1 MPVPSTI
8 TDLSATAASNS
19 PAATDAVFPDLDN
32 YLRAHAALIRQ
43 GDAKASD
50 IASATTTSIGAAAG
64 RIVDVTGTTTIT
76 SFGTVAAGVWRI
88 VRFTGALTITHNG
101 SSLILPGA
109 ANITTAAG
117 DSLIAVSLGSGNW
130 YVAAFTRAAGDVVL
144 LSATQT
150 LANKTIS
157 GSSNTLSNIANASLT
172 NSSVTIGSTSVALG
186 ATAATVA
193 GLTLTTPTI
202 ASITNG
208 GTVTVPTG
216 TDTLVNLAGTQT
228 LSNKTLAA
236 AVGSASAP
244 THTFTGR
251 TSDGVYSPAS
261 GQVAIATGGSERL
274 LVTSDGLRVGGAD
287 YLSVQPTFRN
297 RIINGGF
304 DIWQRGT
311 SQTSVGYGSDD
322 RWYNT
327 HVGSTKTVSRQEF
340 TLGQTAVPGEP
351 RYFSR
356 TVVTNVAG
364 AGNYVGKQ
372 HRIESVR
379 TFAGQSVTLSF
390 WAKADASKSIAI
402 DFSQSFGLGG
412 SPSSAITGI
421 GAQKF
426 NLTTSWQ
433 KFAATISIPSISGK
447 TLGTDGRDWLEL
459 TLWFDAGSDW
469 NSRAAS
475 LGQQSG
481 TFDIALVQVEAG
493 SVATPFESRPPQVE
507 LALCQR
513 YYEEAAF
520 VVSTTTP
527 YTQTFYKVTKRAIP
541 DLTLRAGN
549 LQGATLSTGGM
560 PLGAFRQET
569 IATTVDDAFISASA
583 EL

>member
-76 SFGTVAAGVWRI
+76 GFGTVAAGVWRI
-88 VRFTGALTITHNG
+88 VRFTGALTITYNG

-311 SQTSVGYGSDD
+311 SQSTNSYGSAD
-322 RWYNT
+322 RWGLYIDAHT
-327 HVGSTKTVSRQEF
+327 MQMGRAGSIKSGYELYVFRSAVSGSNNAAVYQRIEGLGQFSGKTVSVSFRARMESGSSKTFQVG
-340 TLGQTAVPGEP
+340 LIL
-351 RYFSR
+351 
-356 TVVTNVAG
+356 
-364 AGNYVGKQ
+364 NYG
-372 HRIESVR
+372 
-379 TFAGQSVTLSF
+379 T
-390 WAKADASKSIAI
+390 
-402 DFSQSFGLGG
+402 GG
-412 SPSSAITGI
+412 SPTSEEIITAKNFTVTTTGQRFTETFTI
-421 GAQKF
+421 GD
-426 NLTTSWQ
+426 L
-433 KFAATISIPSISGK
+433 SGK
-447 TLGTDGRDWLEL
+447 TFGTNGNDYLE
-459 TLWFDAGSDW
+459 FDFLFPSA
-469 NSRAAS
+469 
-475 LGQQSG
+475 QG
-481 TFDIALVQVEAG
+481 TFGVGAAFIVDEVQLEVG
-493 SVATPFESRPPQVE
+493 GVATPFENRPIGTE
-507 LALCQR
+507 FALCQR
-513 YYEEAAF
+513 YCEVGYLNVRRDSSFTGVEQTEWVTFQTPKRANPSSVTFSGGTLVNATDSVRSAYFNGFAWAVTPSAQGYEIVNRAYS
-520 VVSTTTP
+520 VST
-527 YTQTFYKVTKRAIP
+527 
-541 DLTLRAGN
+541 
-549 LQGATLSTGGM
+549 
-560 PLGAFRQET
+560 
-569 IATTVDDAFISASA
+569 